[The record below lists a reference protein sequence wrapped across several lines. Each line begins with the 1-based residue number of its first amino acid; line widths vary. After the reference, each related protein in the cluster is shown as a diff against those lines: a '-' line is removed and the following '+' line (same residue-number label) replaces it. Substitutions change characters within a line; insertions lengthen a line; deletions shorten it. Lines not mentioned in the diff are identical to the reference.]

1 MLTIVNWPFLDR
13 LSVITSVPTFFNLLS
28 RRLTHPLAVGTS
40 LCILAFVLMVAT
52 PLQGRARAE
61 IVHGSGQTVEQPPP
75 PPAEPLT
82 RKPDPLESFLKKGDY
97 TFIPIPAFAYNRNEG
112 YWLGGQMWILKE
124 DARGHL
130 GTLIVPQY
138 FYNRLVGHTIN
149 GNYFR
154 YPSSTAQYEVTGSI
168 SEHLARDI
176 DVRYKDV
183 GAGGGRY
190 IIGGQVQWFKDPLDR
205 FFGLGNRAQ
214 ELQETNYMS
223 EEIKIN
229 LTGGI
234 KLTPDFAVLFTERF
248 RNVKVETGIVDSL
261 PATTQR
267 FGQVAG
273 IEGAKIIGHR
283 LTLRYDT
290 RDHQLSPTKGTYI
303 TASGEFNQNLQHA
316 EDNRW
321 WRYTFDARTLI
332 PHAQGQLI
340 FVFRFLADGVA
351 GEKLETLP
359 TGQTEEVQRGV
370 PFYERPMLGGETT
383 LRAFGQNRFISNS
396 ALLLNF
402 EERILLSEREIFG
415 YDIALE
421 IAPFLDLGRVQRA
434 NLWEKLNFNNWQVN
448 PGTGFRL
455 MAKPYVV
462 GRADFAY
469 GRDGF
474 NAFIGLDYP
483 F

>member
-1 MLTIVNWPFLDR
+1 MFTQV
-13 LSVITSVPTFFNLLS
+13 
-28 RRLTHPLAVGTS
+28 RLTHTIAVGTS
-40 LCILAFVLMVAT
+40 LCILAFVLTVAT
-52 PLQGRARAE
+52 PLGGKARAE
-61 IVHGSGQTVEQPPP
+61 AIHESGQSEEQPASPKT
-75 PPAEPLT
+75 EPRT
-82 RKPDPLESFLKKGDY
+82 REPDPLESYLKKGDY

-112 YWLGGQMWILKE
+112 YWLGGQAWILKE
-124 DARGHL
+124 DARGRL

-138 FYNRLVGHTIN
+138 FYNRLVGHTIT

-176 DVRYKDV
+176 DFRYKDV
-183 GAGGGRY
+183 GAGDGRY

-214 ELQETNYMS
+214 EQQETNYTS
-223 EEIKIN
+223 EEIKVN
-229 LTGGI
+229 FTGGI

-248 RNVKVETGIVDSL
+248 RSVRVEKGIVDSL
-261 PATTQR
+261 PETRQL

-273 IEGAKIIGHR
+273 IEGAQIIGHR

-303 TASGEFNQNLQHA
+303 TASGEFNQNLKH
-316 EDNRW
+316 EDPNRW
-321 WRYTFDARTLI
+321 WRYTIDARTLI

-340 FVFRFLADGVA
+340 FVARFLVDGVA
-351 GEKLETLP
+351 GEKLEAQP
-359 TGQTEEVQRGV
+359 TSQAEEAQRGI

-383 LRAFGQNRFISNS
+383 LRGFGQNRFISNS
-396 ALLLNF
+396 ALLFNF
-402 EERILLSEREIFG
+402 EERILLKEREIFG
-415 YDIALE
+415 YVIGME
-421 IAPFLDLGRVQRA
+421 IAPFLDLGRVQRV
-434 NLWEKLNFNNWQVN
+434 NLWEHLILKNWQVN
-448 PGTGFRL
+448 PGMGIRL
-455 MAKPYVV
+455 LAKPYVV

-469 GRDGF
+469 GRDGL
-474 NAFIGLDYP
+474 NAFIGIDYP

>member
-1 MLTIVNWPFLDR
+1 M
-13 LSVITSVPTFFNLLS
+13 
-28 RRLTHPLAVGTS
+28 THTLVVGTS
-40 LCILAFVLMVAT
+40 LCILVCVLTVAM
-52 PLQGRARAE
+52 PLQEMARAQA
-61 IVHGSGQTVEQPPP
+61 VHESGQTAEQTVSPADNPPP
-75 PPAEPLT
+75 QVPG
-82 RKPDPLESFLKKGDY
+82 PLESFLKKGDY
-97 TFIPIPAFAYNRNEG
+97 TFIPVPAYAYNRNEG
-112 YWLGGQMWILKE
+112 YWLGSQMWIFKE

-138 FYNRLVGHTIN
+138 FYNRLVGQTIN

-154 YPSSTAQYEVTGSI
+154 YPSSTTQYEITGSF
-168 SEHLARDI
+168 SEHVARDI
-176 DVRYKDV
+176 DLRYKDV

-190 IIGGQVQWFKDPLDR
+190 IIMGQAQWFKNPLDR

-223 EEIKIN
+223 EEVKVT

-248 RNVKVETGIVDSL
+248 RNVKVGTGIVDSL
-261 PATTQR
+261 PSTEQR

-273 IEGAKIIGHR
+273 VEGAKVIGHR
-283 LTLRYDT
+283 VTLRYDT
-290 RDHQLSPTKGTYI
+290 RDHQLSPTKGTFI

-321 WRYTFDARTLI
+321 WRYTIDARTLI
-332 PHAQGQLI
+332 PHAQGRMI
-340 FVFRFLADGVA
+340 FVARFLADGVA
-351 GEKLETLP
+351 GVKLETRP
-359 TGQTEEVQRGV
+359 TDQGEEVQRGI

-396 ALLLNF
+396 ALLFNF
-402 EERILLSEREIFG
+402 EERILVTEREIFG
-415 YDIALE
+415 YDIAME
-421 IAPFLDLGRVQRA
+421 IAPFLDLGRVERV
-434 NLWEKLNFNNWQVN
+434 NLWQKLDLKDWQVN

>member
-1 MLTIVNWPFLDR
+1 M
-13 LSVITSVPTFFNLLS
+13 
-28 RRLTHPLAVGTS
+28 
-40 LCILAFVLMVAT
+40 LAFLLTVAT

-61 IVHGSGQTVEQPPP
+61 AVHESGQAGEQTASPK
-75 PPAEPLT
+75 AELPT
-82 RKPDPLESFLKKGDY
+82 REPGPLESFLKKGDY
-97 TFIPIPAFAYNRNEG
+97 TFIPLPAFAYNRNEG

-124 DARGHL
+124 DARGNL

-138 FYNRLVGHTIN
+138 FYNRLVGHTVN

-154 YPSSTAQYEVTGSI
+154 YPSSTAQWEITGSF
-168 SEHLARDI
+168 SEHIARDI
-176 DVRYKDV
+176 DLRYKDV

-214 ELQETNYMS
+214 EQQETNYTS

-248 RNVKVETGIVDSL
+248 RDVKVEQGIVDSL
-261 PATTQR
+261 PSTQQQ
-267 FGQVAG
+267 FPQVAG
-273 IEGAKIIGHR
+273 IEGAQIIGHR

-290 RDHQLSPTKGTYI
+290 RDHQLSPTKGSYI
-303 TASGEFNQNLQHA
+303 TASGEFNQNLKHA
-316 EDNRW
+316 EENRW
-321 WRYTFDARTLI
+321 WRYTIDARTLI

-340 FVFRFLADGVA
+340 FVLRFLADGVA

-359 TGQTEEVQRGV
+359 TGQTEEAQRGI

-396 ALLLNF
+396 ALLFNL
-402 EERILLSEREIFG
+402 EERILLKELEIFG
-415 YDIALE
+415 YDIGME
-421 IAPFLDLGRVQRA
+421 IAPFLDLGRVQRT
-434 NLWEKLNFNNWQVN
+434 NPWENLNFENWQVN
-448 PGTGFRL
+448 PGTGLRL
-455 MAKPYVV
+455 VAKPYVV

-474 NAFIGLDYP
+474 NAFVGLDYP

>member
-1 MLTIVNWPFLDR
+1 MTHTI
-13 LSVITSVPTFFNLLS
+13 
-28 RRLTHPLAVGTS
+28 AVGTS
-40 LCILAFVLMVAT
+40 LCILAVLLTVAT
-52 PLQGRARAE
+52 PLGGKARAE
-61 IVHGSGQTVEQPPP
+61 AIHESRQSAEQPASPQT
-75 PPAEPLT
+75 EPRT
-82 RKPDPLESFLKKGDY
+82 REPDPLESYLKKGDY

-112 YWLGGQMWILKE
+112 YWLGGQAWILKE

-154 YPSSTAQYEVTGSI
+154 YPSSTAQYEITGSF
-168 SEHLARDI
+168 SEHIARDI

-183 GAGGGRY
+183 GAGDGRY

-214 ELQETNYMS
+214 EQQETNYTS
-223 EEIKIN
+223 EEIKVN
-229 LTGGI
+229 FTGGI

-248 RNVKVETGIVDSL
+248 RSVRVEKGLVDSL
-261 PATTQR
+261 PETRQL

-273 IEGAKIIGHR
+273 IEGAQIIGHR

-303 TASGEFNQNLQHA
+303 TASGEFNQNLKH
-316 EDNRW
+316 EDPNRW
-321 WRYTFDARTLI
+321 WRYTIDARTLI
-332 PHAQGQLI
+332 PHAQGKLI
-340 FVFRFLADGVA
+340 FVLRFLADGVA
-351 GEKLETLP
+351 GEKLETQP
-359 TGQTEEVQRGV
+359 TSQNEEAQLGI

-402 EERILLSEREIFG
+402 EERILLQEREIFG
-415 YDIALE
+415 YVIGME

-448 PGTGFRL
+448 PGIGIRL
-455 MAKPYVV
+455 LAKPYVV

-469 GRDGF
+469 GRDGL